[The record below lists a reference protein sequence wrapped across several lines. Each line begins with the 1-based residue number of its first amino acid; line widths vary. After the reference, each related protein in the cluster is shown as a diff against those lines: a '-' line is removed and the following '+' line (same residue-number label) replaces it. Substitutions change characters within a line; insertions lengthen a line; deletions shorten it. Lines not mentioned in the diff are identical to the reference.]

1 MTNENRILTTHVGS
15 LARPKKLLDYIAA
28 LDNGVA
34 IDSGAF
40 NTCLMESVAE
50 VVERQARAG
59 VDIVSDGEFGKF
71 RTWSAYIASRLGG
84 FEERDIGPAT
94 GAGKDRDK

>member
-1 MTNENRILTTHVGS
+1 MTNENRILTTHVGI

-40 NTCLMESVAE
+40 DTCLMESVAE

-59 VDIVSDGEFGKF
+59 VDIVSDGEFG
-71 RTWSAYIASRLGG
+71 
-84 FEERDIGPAT
+84 EVP
-94 GAGKDRDK
+94 